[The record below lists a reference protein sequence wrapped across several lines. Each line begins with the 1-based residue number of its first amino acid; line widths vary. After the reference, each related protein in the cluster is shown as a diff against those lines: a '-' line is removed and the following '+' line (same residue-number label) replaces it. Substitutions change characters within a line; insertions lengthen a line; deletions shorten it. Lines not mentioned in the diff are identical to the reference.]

1 MAGTAR
7 DGATRAL
14 SLCWAG
20 RFCELFSKRDFKFEL
35 KMGVRKMNKW
45 KEKNFKTNFFEKRE
59 RKKIILHVSLGG
71 VFKGDFSI
79 FYNILMA
86 CMAFNI

>member
-1 MAGTAR
+1 
-7 DGATRAL
+7 
-14 SLCWAG
+14 
-20 RFCELFSKRDFKFEL
+20 
-35 KMGVRKMNKW
+35 MNKW